1 VIGSGGDDSSRL
13 NASFSFDR
21 IEPNQVEGDVLEHG
35 KVVRGGFGT
44 GAHLVVVEGHI
55 HDPVQSVLDRPV
67 RADRLTDAFGIGG
80 QAADIQAQLM
90 GCFVAH
96 RALRFE
102 HREAVYAPEQK

>member
-1 VIGSGGDDSSRL
+1 
-13 NASFSFDR
+13 
-21 IEPNQVEGDVLEHG
+21 
-35 KVVRGGFGT
+35 
-44 GAHLVVVEGHI
+44 
-55 HDPVQSVLDRPV
+55 V